1 MESPNLKR
9 KRQSTGSFQL
19 IIGGFFLLILTGAL
33 LLMLPIASQDR
44 QVTPFIET
52 LFTSV
57 SCTCVTGLV
66 VQDTATHWSLFG
78 QAVILLL
85 IQIGGMGVITVAL
98 ALIRLTG
105 RKIGLRQRSI
115 MQESISAPQI
125 GNILSLTGFILKTS
139 AAIELIGAALL
150 SPVFIRDFGLAKG
163 LWYAL
168 FHSVSAFCN
177 AGFDLLGVREKFSS
191 LTTYSDNAYFNVVIM
206 LLIIIGGISFMTWSD
221 IRTYKHQIRRYSL
234 QSKIILMTTAFLI
247 FVPAICFF
255 FFEYRQE
262 PIVKRILCSLFQS
275 VTARTAGFNTADLS
289 AMHES
294 GTALM
299 IMLMLTGGAPGS
311 TAGGMKVTTIA
322 VLFLSAVAVFRRKN
336 DVTSFNRRISEE
348 AIRNAGA
355 ILFIYVC
362 LFMTTGIAIS
372 HIEGLPLLTCL
383 FETGSAAGTAGLTLG
398 ITTSLSTPSHIMLML
413 LMFFGRMGGLTMIY
427 AAVPSSAGESAR
439 MPLEK
444 INVG

>member
-1 MESPNLKR
+1 
-9 KRQSTGSFQL
+9 
-19 IIGGFFLLILTGAL
+19 
-33 LLMLPIASQDR
+33 
-44 QVTPFIET
+44 
-52 LFTSV
+52 
-57 SCTCVTGLV
+57 
-66 VQDTATHWSLFG
+66 
-78 QAVILLL
+78 
-85 IQIGGMGVITVAL
+85 
-98 ALIRLTG
+98 
-105 RKIGLRQRSI
+105 

-348 AIRNAGA
+348 GIRNAGA

-372 HIEGLPLLTCL
+372 HIERLPLLTCL